1 MNIQT
6 PSLTLARAFTLVAM
20 TAGTA
25 SAALAQQANTSTG
38 SSSGVTNMSAP
49 RSVAPVS
56 ATPAPAAAPTVAAQ
70 AAVTQSQAPS
80 NTSLNPPATN
90 RVGDATSYLLALQ
103 AGGQYASR
111 NAYPVT
117 SDVAQRTYARYL
129 ESFTH
134 KIPESSDSQVGSK
147 SGGSK

>member
-1 MNIQT
+1 MKIQT
-6 PSLTLARAFTLVAM
+6 PSITLARVFTLVAM
-20 TAGTA
+20 TAGMA
-25 SAALAQQANTSTG
+25 SAALAQQASTSTG

-56 ATPAPAAAPTVAAQ
+56 ATPAATVAAQ

-117 SDVAQRTYARYL
+117 SDVAQRTYTRYL

>member
-6 PSLTLARAFTLVAM
+6 PSLTLARVFTLVAM
-20 TAGTA
+20 TAGMA
-25 SAALAQQANTSTG
+25 SATLAQQANTSTA
-38 SSSGVTNMSAP
+38 SSDGVTNMSPP

-56 ATPAPAAAPTVAAQ
+56 ATPAATVAAQ

>member
-1 MNIQT
+1 MKIQT
-6 PSLTLARAFTLVAM
+6 PSITLARVFTLVAM
-20 TAGTA
+20 TAGMA
-25 SAALAQQANTSTG
+25 SAALAQQASTSTG

-56 ATPAPAAAPTVAAQ
+56 ATPAATVAAQ

-134 KIPESSDSQVGSK
+134 KIPESSDSQVGSN

>member
-20 TAGTA
+20 TAGMA
-25 SAALAQQANTSTG
+25 SAALAQQANTG
-38 SSSGVTNMSAP
+38 SGSSGVTNMSAP

-56 ATPAPAAAPTVAAQ
+56 ATPAPAAAPTAAAQ
-70 AAVTQSQAPS
+70 SAVTQSPS

-90 RVGDATSYLLALQ
+90 RVGDATNYLLALQ

-111 NAYPVT
+111 NSYPVT
-117 SDVAQRTYARYL
+117 SDVAQRTYTRYL

-134 KIPESSDSQVGSK
+134 KIPESSDSQVGSN
-147 SGGSK
+147 SGGGK

>member
-20 TAGTA
+20 TTTMA
-25 SAALAQQANTSTG
+25 SAALAQQSNTSTG

-49 RSVAPVS
+49 QSVAPVS
-56 ATPAPAAAPTVAAQ
+56 ATPAPAAVPAL
-70 AAVTQSQAPS
+70 AAVTQVPS

-134 KIPESSDSQVGSK
+134 KIPESSDSQVGSS
-147 SGGSK
+147 SGGRR

>member
-20 TAGTA
+20 TAGMA

-49 RSVAPVS
+49 RSAAPVS
-56 ATPAPAAAPTVAAQ
+56 ATPAPAAAPTAAAQ
-70 AAVTQSQAPS
+70 SAVTQSPS

-90 RVGDATSYLLALQ
+90 RVGDATNYLLALQ

-111 NAYPVT
+111 NSYPVT

>member
-1 MNIQT
+1 MKIQT
-6 PSLTLARAFTLVAM
+6 SSLTLARAFTLMAM
-20 TAGTA
+20 TAGMA
-25 SAALAQQANTSTG
+25 SAALAQQVNTSTA
-38 SSSGVTNMSAP
+38 SSNGVINMSTP

-56 ATPAPAAAPTVAAQ
+56 AIPDATVAGQ

-147 SGGSK
+147 SGSSK

>member
-1 MNIQT
+1 MKIQT
-6 PSLTLARAFTLVAM
+6 PSVTLARVFTLVVM
-20 TAGTA
+20 TAGMA
-25 SAALAQQANTSTG
+25 SAALAQQASTSTG

-56 ATPAPAAAPTVAAQ
+56 ATPAATVAAQ

-134 KIPESSDSQVGSK
+134 KIPESSDSQVGSN
-147 SGGSK
+147 SGGGK

>member
-6 PSLTLARAFTLVAM
+6 PSITLARVLPLVAM
-20 TAGTA
+20 TAGMA
-25 SAALAQQANTSTG
+25 SAALAQQASTSTG
-38 SSSGVTNMSAP
+38 SSSGVTNMSTP

-56 ATPAPAAAPTVAAQ
+56 ATPAATVAAQ

-147 SGGSK
+147 SGGGK

>member
-6 PSLTLARAFTLVAM
+6 PSITLARVFTLVAM
-20 TAGTA
+20 TAGMA
-25 SAALAQQANTSTG
+25 SAALAQQASTSTG

-56 ATPAPAAAPTVAAQ
+56 ATPAATVAAQ

-134 KIPESSDSQVGSK
+134 KIPESSDSQVGSN
-147 SGGSK
+147 SGGGK

>member
-6 PSLTLARAFTLVAM
+6 PSLTLARAFTLMAM
-20 TAGTA
+20 TAGMA
-25 SAALAQQANTSTG
+25 SAALAQQANTSTA
-38 SSSGVTNMSAP
+38 SSNGVTNMSAP

-56 ATPAPAAAPTVAAQ
+56 ATPNATVAAQ
-70 AAVTQSQAPS
+70 AAVTQSQVPS

>member
-20 TAGTA
+20 MTAMA

-38 SSSGVTNMSAP
+38 GSSGVTNMSAP

-56 ATPAPAAAPTVAAQ
+56 ATPAPAAAPTTAAQ
-70 AAVTQSQAPS
+70 SAVTQSPS
-80 NTSLNPPATN
+80 NTSLNPPATS
-90 RVGDATSYLLALQ
+90 RVGDATNYLLALQ
-103 AGGQYASR
+103 ASGQYASR
-111 NAYPVT
+111 NSYPVT
-117 SDVAQRTYARYL
+117 SDVAQRTYTRYL

-147 SGGSK
+147 SGGGK

>member
-6 PSLTLARAFTLVAM
+6 PSITLARVFTLVAM
-20 TAGTA
+20 TAGMA
-25 SAALAQQANTSTG
+25 SAALAQQASTSTG

-56 ATPAPAAAPTVAAQ
+56 ATPAATVAAQ

>member
-1 MNIQT
+1 MKIQT
-6 PSLTLARAFTLVAM
+6 PSVTLARVFTLVAM
-20 TAGTA
+20 TAGMA
-25 SAALAQQANTSTG
+25 SATLAQQANTSTA
-38 SSSGVTNMSAP
+38 SSDGVTNMSTP

-56 ATPAPAAAPTVAAQ
+56 ATPAATVAAQ

>member
-1 MNIQT
+1 MKIQT
-6 PSLTLARAFTLVAM
+6 PSITLARVFTLVAM
-20 TAGTA
+20 TAGMA
-25 SAALAQQANTSTG
+25 SAALAQQASTSTG

-56 ATPAPAAAPTVAAQ
+56 ATPAATVAAQ
-70 AAVTQSQAPS
+70 AAVTQSKAPS

>member
-1 MNIQT
+1 MKIQT
-6 PSLTLARAFTLVAM
+6 PSVTLARVFTLVVM
-20 TAGTA
+20 TAGMA
-25 SAALAQQANTSTG
+25 SAALAQQASTSTG
-38 SSSGVTNMSAP
+38 SSSGVTNMSPP

-56 ATPAPAAAPTVAAQ
+56 ATPAATVAAQ

-117 SDVAQRTYARYL
+117 SDVAQRTYQRYL

-134 KIPESSDSQVGSK
+134 KIPENTDTQVGNK
-147 SGGSK
+147 AGGGR

>member
-1 MNIQT
+1 MKIQT
-6 PSLTLARAFTLVAM
+6 PSITLARVFTLVAM
-20 TAGTA
+20 TAGMA
-25 SAALAQQANTSTG
+25 SAALAQQASTSTG

-56 ATPAPAAAPTVAAQ
+56 ATPAATVAAQ